1 MIKKYDKIA
10 FIIMMGFFAI
20 NFVKIG
26 SEVSLLGI
34 QYQIEYIYERVFH
47 KLFFFKELLR
57 LVDLQ
62 IQI

>member
-20 NFVKIG
+20 NFVKTG

-34 QYQIEYIYERVFH
+34 QYQIEYIWAR
-47 KLFFFKELLR
+47 
-57 LVDLQ
+57 
-62 IQI
+62 IS

>member
-1 MIKKYDKIA
+1 
-10 FIIMMGFFAI
+10 MMVFFAI

-34 QYQIEYIYERVFH
+34 QYQIEYIWARIS
-47 KLFFFKELLR
+47 LGFFFKELLR

>member
-26 SEVSLLGI
+26 SDVSLLGI
-34 QYQIEYIYERVFH
+34 QYQIGYIRARISWA
-47 KLFFFKELLR
+47 FFL
-57 LVDLQ
+57 
-62 IQI
+62 

>member
-26 SEVSLLGI
+26 SDVSLLGI
-34 QYQIEYIYERVFH
+34 QYQIEYIWARIS
-47 KLFFFKELLR
+47 LGFFFKELLR